1 MEDIVTITMARSDKE
16 ILIFEEIS
24 KMSDYAVNKWTET
37 AENAVKERGGF
48 TVALSGGKTPI
59 NLYQKLAEKHT
70 LPWNKTDVFMV
81 DERFVPYESKENNFR
96 MINELLLLHVN
107 IPSKNIH
114 PIITSDASAHDSASK
129 YEHTLTAFFRKESC
143 SMPEF
148 DLILLGIGDD
158 GHTASLFP
166 DTPSLKE
173 SSCLVIAVSPE
184 DESRKDRITLTFPVI
199 NNSRNIIFLASGIN
213 KAGVIKEVI
222 EDNNSQLPA
231 SIVRPEKGKLI
242 FLLDESAGSLLAI
255 TQKEI

>member
-1 MEDIVTITMARSDKE
+1 MIKTTVDSNDKE
-16 ILIFEEIS
+16 ILIFKEIDE
-24 KMSDYAVNKWTET
+24 MSDYAVNKWTEI
-37 AENAVKERGGF
+37 AENAIKERGFF

-59 NLYQKLAEKHT
+59 DLYRKLADKHT

-96 MINELLLLHVN
+96 MINELLLLHVG

-114 PIITSDASAHDSASK
+114 PIITSSASAHDSASK
-129 YEHTLTAFFRKESC
+129 YENTLNTFLKKESY
-143 SMPEF
+143 SVPEF

-173 SSCLVIAVSPE
+173 SSCMVIAVSLE
-184 DESRKDRITLTFPVI
+184 DESKKDRITLTFPVI

-222 EDNNSQLPA
+222 EDSNSQLPA
-231 SIVRPEKGKLI
+231 SMVRPEKGKLI
-242 FLLDESAGSLLAI
+242 FLLDETAGSLLSK
-255 TQKEI
+255 TV